1 MSFEQKYIKEEM
13 FYTLLDRVNDYL
25 VVKGYEISFKDTRF
39 LETLLPIFNE
49 ALEKGDLAHL
59 RSIQFQF
66 LILIEKGEI
75 SELNHNRFADFS
87 LVFYYDSASLRHGF
101 SSPRLADIFHS
112 RRINKLNV
120 YVTFT
125 RKVRNSF
132 IEQFLKEKNIEYSR
146 PVRSRI
152 NIEMELKGVEVIKY
166 LI

>member
-1 MSFEQKYIKEEM
+1 MYIKEEM
-13 FYTLLDRVNDYL
+13 FYELLDRVNDYL
-25 VVKGYEISFKDTRF
+25 VVKGYEISFKDTQL
-39 LETLLPIFNE
+39 LEDLLFVFNE
-49 ALEKGDLAHL
+49 ALEKGDIKHL

-75 SELNHNRFADFS
+75 PELNHNRFADFS
-87 LVFYYDSASLRHGF
+87 LVFYYDSVSLRKGF

-125 RKVRNSF
+125 RRVRNSF
-132 IEQFLKEKNIEYSR
+132 IEQFLKEKNIEYSK